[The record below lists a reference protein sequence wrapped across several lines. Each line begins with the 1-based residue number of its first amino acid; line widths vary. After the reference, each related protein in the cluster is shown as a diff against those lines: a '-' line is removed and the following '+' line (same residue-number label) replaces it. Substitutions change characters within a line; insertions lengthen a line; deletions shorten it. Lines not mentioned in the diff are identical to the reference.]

1 MAALAML
8 TLALTTVSLCWMVCQ
23 SHRDKEDRLGAEA
36 PVGDLIALSPIAT
49 KPDPGVA
56 LLMGKANGTFS
67 LLSGLSIATPLSFFV
82 KVADV
87 AFVTIESSR

>member
-36 PVGDLIALSPIAT
+36 PVGDLIALSPYRDQA
-49 KPDPGVA
+49 
-56 LLMGKANGTFS
+56 
-67 LLSGLSIATPLSFFV
+67 
-82 KVADV
+82 
-87 AFVTIESSR
+87 